1 MDGKELDKVIENLY
15 MGKLAN
21 QDLQA
26 ILRRLQDGPK
36 TAKDISTAL
45 HLTVAR
51 VNSLLQHLAS
61 QGAIYSP
68 RCVPGTRPY
77 TSINLWEIAS
87 QGAPHAEQGRAP

>member
-45 HLTVAR
+45 RLTVAR
-51 VNSLLQHLAS
+51 VNSLLQNLAS
-61 QGAIYSP
+61 QGAVYSP
-68 RCVPGTRPY
+68 RCVPGTR
-77 TSINLWEIAS
+77 
-87 QGAPHAEQGRAP
+87 RAKEL

>member
-1 MDGKELDKVIENLY
+1 MDGEELDKVIENLY

-45 HLTVAR
+45 RLTVAR

-61 QGAIYSP
+61 QGAVYSP

-77 TSINLWEIAS
+77 TSINLWELTS
-87 QGAPHAEQGRAP
+87 QGAPHAEQGRAS